1 MSLSAPTAEN
11 ASPSRADL
19 TPECIH
25 CGLCLQACP
34 TYIEL
39 GREADS
45 PRGRIYLMR
54 AQQRGV
60 MTVSESFV
68 QHISACL
75 DCRGCESACPSGV
88 PYGELVEK
96 AREVIEH
103 NARRPF
109 WVQWFRAFV
118 FKTMFPSRRLLRLNF
133 DLLRLYQ
140 RSGLQR
146 LVRALGILKWFP
158 GHLAEL
164 EQLLPDIRKSQHHVA
179 LGAVFPPQG
188 EKRFRVAVMTG
199 CVMNE
204 IFGDINQATIRV
216 LQRNGC
222 EVVVPGEQVCCA
234 ALHCHAGIM
243 DTARE
248 LAKKNIVAFE
258 QAEVD
263 TVISNASGCGAKLKE
278 YGMLLAEDKEFAER
292 AARFSRKVQDIA
304 SFLDGLPSLAQPGE
318 LKLRVAY
325 DDPCHLLHAM
335 KVSRPPRNV
344 LRSIPGL
351 ELVELSTP
359 EQCCGSAGIYNI
371 TNYELSMRILR
382 RKIDDI
388 RTTTADVVATGNP
401 GCMLQIAHGLRQ
413 AGLDQMKVMHP
424 VELLD
429 QAYRGQVTP
438 DRV

>member
-1 MSLSAPTAEN
+1 MPG
-11 ASPSRADL
+11 RADL

-34 TYIEL
+34 TYVEL
-39 GREADS
+39 GKEADS

-54 AQQRGV
+54 AQQRGAIP
-60 MTVSESFV
+60 VSQSFV

-109 WVQWFRAFV
+109 LVRIFRNFV
-118 FKTMFPSRRLLRLNF
+118 FGRVFPSHRLLRLSF
-133 DLLRLYQ
+133 DVLRLYQ
-140 RSGLQR
+140 ASGLR
-146 LVRALGILKWFP
+146 KLVRASRVLRLIP
-158 GHLAEL
+158 GHLSEL
-164 EQLLPDIRKSQHHVA
+164 EQLLPDIRQKRHHVE
-179 LGAVFPPQG
+179 LGSVHPAEG
-188 EKRFRVAVMTG
+188 ERKHRVALLTG

-216 LQRNGC
+216 LQKNGC
-222 EVVVPGEQVCCA
+222 DVIVPAAQGCCA
-234 ALHCHAGIM
+234 ALHCHAGII
-243 DTARE
+243 DTARQM
-248 LAKKNIVAFE
+248 ARKNILALE
-258 QAEVD
+258 NAEVEAI
-263 TVISNASGCGAKLKE
+263 ISNASGCGAKLRE
-278 YGMLLAEDKEFAER
+278 YGTLLEHDSQF
-292 AARFSRKVQDIA
+292 AARAKAFSAKVKDIA
-304 SFLDGLPSLAQPGE
+304 SFLDGLPHIVKPGG

-335 KVSRPPRNV
+335 KVSKSPRNL

-351 ELVELSTP
+351 ELVELATP
-359 EQCCGSAGIYNI
+359 ERCCGSAGIYNI
-371 TNYELSMRILR
+371 TNYELSMRILQ

-388 RTTTADVVATGNP
+388 RTTNTDVLATGNP
-401 GCMLQIAHGLRQ
+401 GCMMQIAYGLRQ
-413 AGLDQMKVMHP
+413 GGLTHMRVMHP

-429 QAYRGQVTP
+429 QAYRSK
-438 DRV
+438 R